1 MFFLEFLEKFVQLK
15 KKGYWFLI
23 NTSINFR
30 NINSRK
36 GKERKNLSAMNFVVN
51 WDRRE
56 REKERGKEKG

>member
-1 MFFLEFLEKFVQLK
+1 MQLK